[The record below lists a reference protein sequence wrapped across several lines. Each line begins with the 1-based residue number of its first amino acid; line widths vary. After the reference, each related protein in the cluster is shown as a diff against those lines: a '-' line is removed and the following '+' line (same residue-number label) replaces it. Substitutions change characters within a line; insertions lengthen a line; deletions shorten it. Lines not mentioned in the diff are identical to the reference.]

1 MKYLKYAAVVLIV
14 LAIIAAVIH
23 SYRESITLDFANSAL
38 REQGITVT
46 ELSIETLGADYIR
59 LSYVVLEQ
67 DDGTRYEV
75 SGLSFPLSF
84 PSMRPATISIENLA
98 LMPAPA
104 DGAPLPLA
112 RLLQTFLQLPV
123 TVPNTEI
130 TVTRFTMP
138 DAPPV
143 DNILWRSEDQ
153 RQHLAFSI
161 HQIDV
166 AIDVDNAKD
175 GSHQATVH
183 AAIDGNTDA
192 LSLALTLR
200 RNESGFTI
208 DGTPEFNFSRWL
220 PVLRSF
226 GLIPADIVS
235 LDVAIDGPVTL
246 VLNDD
251 ATLPIAATLRISLAM
266 GPLKLGTIAI
276 GGSKLSAALK
286 IAVAE
291 TTRVDVSPD
300 LLMELTGIESPA
312 FSIASVSATQFS
324 GVQLAFDKGE
334 WSGDIDHLGLAFD
347 SLTDRESL
355 LASVPILFAGVRL
368 SNSAATIEAQISI
381 SPGAAALSWDD
392 TGIVMPGVEGH
403 VSLQNNRVTASLLL
417 ADNDGAVTASID
429 VLHNLT
435 TGAGS
440 ISVTDA
446 MLQFGRRKLSGHL
459 LEWPHAWDIVSGSW
473 ITAIE
478 MDWNTGDDPI
488 TYGGTMTHRVRT
500 LAGNFDD
507 YVFSGLSAELG
518 GDMDS
523 ATGVTLSPASIEVE
537 LFDVGLPLEQITAD
551 FDLNIDQ
558 QAVVVRNLS
567 MSVLGGKLLVDP
579 FRFSMQEQK
588 IDLILRPQSIQL
600 QFMAKLAELESIE
613 LSGSLSGVLPVT
625 ILNDNVTIVDG
636 RLENDPP
643 GGVIRYLPGVA
654 AEGAADADS
663 GIGLVS
669 RALGNF
675 QFDSLTAD
683 VNYTENGDLMLQ
695 MRLTGVNPDMDAN
708 QPVILNLG
716 VENNIPQLLR
726 SLRATR
732 SIEEIL
738 ERMSG
743 NQAR

>member
-1 MKYLKYAAVVLIV
+1 
-14 LAIIAAVIH
+14 
-23 SYRESITLDFANSAL
+23 
-38 REQGITVT
+38 
-46 ELSIETLGADYIR
+46 
-59 LSYVVLEQ
+59 
-67 DDGTRYEV
+67 
-75 SGLSFPLSF
+75 
-84 PSMRPATISIENLA
+84 
-98 LMPAPA
+98 
-104 DGAPLPLA
+104 
-112 RLLQTFLQLPV
+112 
-123 TVPNTEI
+123 
-130 TVTRFTMP
+130 
-138 DAPPV
+138 
-143 DNILWRSEDQ
+143 
-153 RQHLAFSI
+153 
-161 HQIDV
+161 
-166 AIDVDNAKD
+166 
-175 GSHQATVH
+175 
-183 AAIDGNTDA
+183 
-192 LSLALTLR
+192 
-200 RNESGFTI
+200 
-208 DGTPEFNFSRWL
+208 
-220 PVLRSF
+220 
-226 GLIPADIVS
+226 
-235 LDVAIDGPVTL
+235 L

-251 ATLPIAATLRISLAM
+251 ATLPIAATLRISLAA

-276 GGSKLSAALK
+276 GRSKLSAALK

-324 GVQLAFDKGE
+324 GMQLAFDKGE
-334 WSGDIDHLGLAFD
+334 WSGDIDHLQLAFD
-347 SLTDRESL
+347 SLTDREGL
-355 LASVPILFAGVRL
+355 LASVPILFAGVHL
-368 SNSAATIEAQISI
+368 SNSAATIEAQVSI
-381 SPGAAALSWDD
+381 SPGAAALSWDN
-392 TGIVMPGVEGH
+392 TGILVPGIDGR

-417 ADNDGAVTASID
+417 ADKDGAVTASVD

-446 MLQFGRRKLSGHL
+446 MLQFGRRKLSGHF
-459 LEWPHAWDIVSGSW
+459 LEWSHAWDIVAGSW
-473 ITAIE
+473 TTDIE
-478 MDWNTGDDPI
+478 MDWYTGNDPI
-488 TYGGTMTHRVRT
+488 TYSGTMAHRARV
-500 LAGNFDD
+500 LAGNYND
-507 YVFSGLSAELG
+507 YVFSGLNTTLTG
-518 GDMDS
+518 NLDS
-523 ATGVTLSPASIEVE
+523 ATGVTLLPSSIELE
-537 LFDVGLPLEQITAD
+537 LFDVGLPLKQITAD
-551 FDLNIDQ
+551 FELDIEQ
-558 QAVVVRNLS
+558 QALGVQNLS

-579 FRFSMQEQK
+579 FRF
-588 IDLILRPQSIQL
+588 DLREERNDLVLRPQSIQL
-600 QFMAKLAELESIE
+600 QFMAELAELESIE

-643 GGVIRYLPGVA
+643 GGVIRYLSGAA